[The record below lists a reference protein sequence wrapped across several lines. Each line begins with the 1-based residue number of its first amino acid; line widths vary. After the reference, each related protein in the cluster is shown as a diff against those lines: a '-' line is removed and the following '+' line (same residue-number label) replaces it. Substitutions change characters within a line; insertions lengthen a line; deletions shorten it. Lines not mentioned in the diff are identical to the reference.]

1 MKSDWAT
8 NLPHRAFKLGIL
20 VKGLDG
26 LLELV
31 GGVALLLASGPAI
44 RHIVAVMTQQE
55 LVEDPHDVVASH
67 LVRMAQHFS
76 LGTRHFA
83 AVYLLAHGL
92 VKIAMVAGLL
102 RGLRWAYPAAVAL
115 MTAFIGY
122 QGYRLF
128 HQPSPLLGLL
138 TVIDVTVT
146 GLIVYEW
153 RHPPAGVP
161 VAG

>member
-1 MKSDWAT
+1 MQRDWARVA
-8 NLPHRAFKLGIL
+8 HRAFKIGIL
-20 VKGLDG
+20 IKGLDG

-31 GGVALLLASGPAI
+31 GGSALLLTSRPAI
-44 RHIVAVMTQQE
+44 RHAVALLTRQE
-55 LVEDPHDVVASH
+55 LLEDPHDVVANYLLH
-67 LVRMAQHFS
+67 LSQHLS
-76 LGTRHFA
+76 LGTQNFA
-83 AVYLLAHGL
+83 GIYLLAHGL

-102 RGLRWAYPAAVAL
+102 RGLRWSYPVAVAL

-146 GLIVYEW
+146 ALIVREW
-153 RHPPAGVP
+153 RHLPARPARVE
-161 VAG
+161 

>member
-1 MKSDWAT
+1 MKSDWA

-31 GGVALLLASGPAI
+31 GGSALLLTSRPDI
-44 RHIVAVMTQQE
+44 RDAVAVLTRQE
-55 LVEDPHDVVASH
+55 LIEDPHDFV
-67 LVRMAQHFS
+67 AQHLLQMTQHLS
-76 LGTRHFA
+76 LGTQNFA
-83 AVYLLAHGL
+83 GIYLLAHGL
-92 VKIAMVAGLL
+92 VKVAMVVGLL
-102 RGLRWAYPAAVAL
+102 RGVRWAYPAAVVL

-128 HQPSPLLGLL
+128 HQPSLLLVLL

-146 GLIVYEW
+146 GLIVREW
-153 RHPPAGVP
+153 RHLPAELPPVE
-161 VAG
+161 